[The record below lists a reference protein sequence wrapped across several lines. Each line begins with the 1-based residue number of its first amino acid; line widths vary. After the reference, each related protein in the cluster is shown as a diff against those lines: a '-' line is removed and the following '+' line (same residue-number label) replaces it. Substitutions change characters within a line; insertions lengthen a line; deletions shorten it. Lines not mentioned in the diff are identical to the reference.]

1 MTTGARAKGCFRAAD
16 GPVGAASGRRA
27 GSKAGW
33 QGENPPS
40 LIARS
45 CRHHGPLGLRRI
57 VSGQLTLDFGWK
69 RSTRSL
75 RPLSVD
81 VDAPVETVFD
91 VIAEPYLG
99 RNTHAM
105 AEKLRVVERG
115 VGHGARRALHR
126 RRIKACRDPRDGAL
140 RATTPRQLPTGARP
154 VPEVTET
161 FFLSGE
167 RGITT
172 LRYEGALGTD
182 GGRLGA
188 KWGALVAKRWEEA
201 VETMVSVK
209 KESERGAGRRSRSG
223 RCGRYLS
230 AQGKEDPSMG
240 MDRTDRDEVF
250 LEYTKS
256 ICPVCKAVVDRW
268 HQ

>member
-1 MTTGARAKGCFRAAD
+1 M
-16 GPVGAASGRRA
+16 
-27 GSKAGW
+27 
-33 QGENPPS
+33 
-40 LIARS
+40 L
-45 CRHHGPLGLRRI
+45 
-57 VSGQLTLDFGWK
+57 
-69 RSTRSL
+69 
-75 RPLSVD
+75 
-81 VDAPVETVFD
+81 PVETVFD

-115 VGHGARRALHR
+115 SDMVLAEHYTAVGSKRAVTLETVGFERPHLVSFR
-126 RRIKACRDPRDGAL
+126 LVRG
-140 RATTPRQLPTGARP
+140 P

-201 VETMVSVK
+201 VEQAMVSVK
-209 KESERGAGRRSRSG
+209 KDPNAGQVAVPAPGPSAALPKRSREGNPAWEWIGPIETRFSSSTRRASAPSAKRWSIGGTSDVGLLIDHPFPTYQSHAATGSG
-223 RCGRYLS
+223 S
-230 AQGKEDPSMG
+230 
-240 MDRTDRDEVF
+240 
-250 LEYTKS
+250 
-256 ICPVCKAVVDRW
+256 
-268 HQ
+268 

>member
-1 MTTGARAKGCFRAAD
+1 MRTRQVLSLAVAATTARWAYD
-16 GPVGAASGRRA
+16 
-27 GSKAGW
+27 
-33 QGENPPS
+33 
-40 LIARS
+40 
-45 CRHHGPLGLRRI
+45 RI
-57 VSGQLTLDFGWK
+57 VSGQLTLDLGWK

-75 RPLSVD
+75 GPLSVD

-99 RNTHAM
+99 RTTHAM

-115 VGHGARRALHR
+115 SDMVLAEHYTAVGSKRAVTLETVRFERPHLVSFR
-126 RRIKACRDPRDGAL
+126 LVRG
-140 RATTPRQLPTGARP
+140 P

-167 RGITT
+167 LGITT

-201 VETMVSVK
+201 VEQAMTRVK
-209 KESERGAGRRSRSG
+209 KESERVAARRSRSG
-223 RCGRYLS
+223 
-230 AQGKEDPSMG
+230 
-240 MDRTDRDEVF
+240 
-250 LEYTKS
+250 
-256 ICPVCKAVVDRW
+256 PVPGAT
-268 HQ
+268 